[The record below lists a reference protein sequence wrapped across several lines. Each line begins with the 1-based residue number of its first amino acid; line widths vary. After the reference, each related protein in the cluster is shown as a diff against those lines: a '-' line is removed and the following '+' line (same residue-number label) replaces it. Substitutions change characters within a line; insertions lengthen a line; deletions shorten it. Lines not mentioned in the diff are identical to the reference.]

1 MTMSAERNPTSE
13 PKKSRTSP
21 RKPSRGAFFEAIA
34 GSVGRSAY
42 NPLVTRK
49 ILIAGLIVLAALLP
63 LALPPAM
70 LVLVVAFVAVCA
82 AAVAAASAP
91 SLPSPALQVS
101 RAPPSR

>member
-1 MTMSAERNPTSE
+1 MSAERNPTSE

-42 NPLVTRK
+42 NARVTRK
-49 ILIAGLIVLAALLP
+49 IVIGGLIVLAALLP

-70 LVLVVAFVAVCA
+70 GVLEVAFVAIG
-82 AAVAAASAP
+82 AAVSVVTLIP
-91 SLPSPALQVS
+91 SLAPRRLTIA